1 MSQNILLD
9 SNIRDWVLF
18 PLIAIVIFVGILR
31 HYAGLL
37 MKSHPKPKMEKM
49 CCVNIANYGKL
60 LLVEGKKLSPEA
72 FSRRA
77 EAMRQGPLQKKVE
90 VDPIEMMNDPS
101 MMGEMM
107 KNNILMMVPNM
118 GMMMLVSYFF
128 SGFVVAKFPFGLA
141 SRFRGMMQSG
151 VDISDLDCNYVTSL
165 SMYFLIMFGSN
176 GLLQL
181 LLGADAGG
189 SDQAMLMSQMN
200 GGGPQQPVDYG
211 KVFKSLVEE
220 LEFAQG
226 GHKWMYENAPE
237 LLLQGK

>member
-18 PLIAIVIFVGILR
+18 PLIAIVIFVGMLR

-37 MKSHPKPKMEKM
+37 MKSPPKPKINKM
-49 CCVNIANYGKL
+49 CCVNIANYGRL
-60 LLVEGKKLSPEA
+60 LLGEGKALSPEA
-72 FSRRA
+72 FQRRA

-90 VDPIEMMNDPS
+90 LDAMEMMNDPS

-151 VDISDLDCNYVTSL
+151 VDIINLDCNYVTSL

-176 GLLQL
+176 GILQL
-181 LLGADAGG
+181 LLGADADGG
-189 SDQAMLMSQMN
+189 EQALMLSQMSGAN
-200 GGGPQQPVDYG
+200 PQQPVDYG
-211 KVFKSLVEE
+211 KVFKSLAEE
-220 LEFAQG
+220 LEFTQG
-226 GHKWMYENAPE
+226 CHKWAYENAPQ